1 VARHFLLSPA
11 NCGGRRAQQLL
22 SDRAASPLAHR
33 LRSAEGAPLGDVFAF
48 MSGLY
53 FRGKLAY
60 ARRFAQGDG
69 GDGLDDPAGV
79 LIITP
84 GIGLEPPDT
93 LVTRARVLQFA
104 DTSVDAANDAF
115 TRPLVQAA
123 CRLRDAIAEHADV
136 ILLGSIASPK
146 YVSPLLEVFG
156 GRLLFPRE
164 FVGRG
169 DMSRGGLLLRQAD
182 AGDELQY
189 VPVGGTIRR
198 GVRPAK
204 LPPLPRRSDGAGSPN
219 GEQ

>member
-1 VARHFLLSPA
+1 M
-11 NCGGRRAQQLL
+11 
-22 SDRAASPLAHR
+22 LAHR
-33 LRSAEGAPLGDVFAF
+33 LRSDEGAALGDVFTF

-60 ARRFAQGDG
+60 ARRFAQSDVC
-69 GDGLDDPAGV
+69 DSAAHGV

-84 GIGLEPPDT
+84 GIGLLHPDT

-104 DTSVDAANDAF
+104 TTSVDAENDAF

-123 CRLRDAIAEHADV
+123 SRLRDTIAADAEV
-136 ILLGSIASPK
+136 VLLGSVASPK

-169 DMSRGGLLLRQAD
+169 DMSRGGLLLRQVD
-182 AGDELQY
+182 AEEELEY
-189 VPVGGTIRR
+189 VPVGGTVRR
-198 GVRPAK
+198 GARPAR
-204 LPPLPRRSDGAGSPN
+204 LPPLLRRF
-219 GEQ
+219 